1 MRRTLTLWTT
11 LTVLAARAALAQG
24 TAGVEFLMLPV
35 GARPAA
41 LGAYAAA
48 GGMDALW
55 YNPASLTTVA
65 APAAEVSQLE
75 AETLYAQTHVAGGLP
90 LRWGHLGL
98 SLLVQRFDAIT
109 LRDETGAARGEAAP
123 QNIVAGAS
131 FARSISGGLALG
143 LTVKAI
149 RSDLTRGA
157 GAGVPDAAG
166 TAVALDAG
174 VRLDLS
180 GGTLPLVIGAGVSDL
195 GTPLRYGDAED
206 PLARRLRAGVA
217 FEPLRLLER
226 AAGPIDAVIAADA
239 VLPLTGERRTVGVAY
254 GAELRLAGTVFLR
267 GGVDGS
273 DPAGDAVPLRLGIG
287 AVAGPIRADVS
298 RRMSSHPAL
307 GDEWIVSVGYAAAPR
322 R

>member
-55 YNPASLTTVA
+55 YNPASLATVA
-65 APAAEVSQLE
+65 APAAEVSHLE
-75 AETLYAQTHVAGGLP
+75 AEALYAQTHAAGGLP

-98 SLLVQRFDAIT
+98 SLLVQRFDPIT
-109 LRDETGAARGEAAP
+109 ITDEAGAVVGEATP

-131 FARSISGGLALG
+131 FARSFAGGLAFG
-143 LTVKAI
+143 FTVKSI

-157 GAGVPDAAG
+157 GIVVPDAAG
-166 TAVALDAG
+166 TAVAFDAG
-174 VRLDLS
+174 LRLDLS
-180 GGTLPLVIGAGVSDL
+180 GGALPLVIGAGVSDL

-217 FEPLRLLER
+217 IEPLRLLER
-226 AAGPIDAVIAADA
+226 AAGPIEAVIAADA
-239 VLPLTGERRTVGVAY
+239 ILPLTGERRTVAAAY
-254 GAELRLAGTVFLR
+254 GAELRLGSTIFLR

-273 DPAGDAVPLRLGIG
+273 DPAGGAVPLRLGIG
-287 AVAGPIRADVS
+287 AVAGPIRANIS

-307 GDEWIVSVGYAAAPR
+307 GDEWIVSIGYAAAPR